1 MAFEHRLQRQ
11 RFELKYVIDEPTA
24 RLVRDFARS
33 YLQRD
38 EHAIP
43 ELRYAYPIY
52 SLYLDSPQLALYR
65 ATIEGRMNRF
75 KLRIRYYNEVPTGP
89 LFFEIK
95 RRVNECILKE
105 RAVVKRDRLRELL
118 AGRCP
123 RPDDLV
129 KPDDAK
135 GYSALRRFCEL
146 CGNISAEGQVIVF
159 YHREA
164 WVTPTDDSVRLTFDR
179 DLATAPYD
187 GHLGEKTWTPAM
199 TDGVVVL
206 ELKFDNRFPLWMRDL
221 VFACNLY
228 RTSFPKYVHCTEALP
243 QGRPRLRRLAS
254 WPPTEIAQPSQ
265 INSSANPAHPAATP

>member
-11 RFELKYVIDEPTA
+11 RFELKYIIDEPTA
-24 RLVRDFARS
+24 RLVRDFARPH
-33 YLQRD
+33 LQRD

-43 ELRYAYPIY
+43 ELHYAYPIY
-52 SLYLDSPQLALYR
+52 SLYLDSPQLGLYR
-65 ATIEGRMNRF
+65 ATVEGMMNRY
-75 KLRIRYYNEVPTGP
+75 KLRIRYYNEVPSGP
-89 LFFEIK
+89 LFFEVK

-118 AGRCP
+118 TGRCP

-129 KPDDAK
+129 KPNDLK

-146 CGNISAEGQVIVF
+146 CGNIAAEGQLIVF

-164 WVTPTDDSVRLTFDR
+164 WVTPSDDSVRLTFDR
-179 DLATAPYD
+179 DLATAPFD
-187 GHLGEKTWTPAM
+187 GSLGHKTWTPAM
-199 TDGVVVL
+199 GRGVVVL

-221 VFACNLY
+221 VMACNLY

-243 QGRPRLRRLAS
+243 QGRPRLRRLAGG
-254 WPPTEIAQPSQ
+254 PNAEALQPSQ
-265 INSSANPAHPAATP
+265 VAASPAPARPAAP